1 MMIRVKNAR
10 VDLSADR
17 ADLYEPLMRSASPSC
32 EGEGAVR
39 LVFQVE
45 ALWDWLLR
53 WKCIKH
59 VSTDRYDYLEVD
71 FARALELARTVDGDP
86 QSARAQ
92 LGRSARAVL
101 MVAANL
107 VGAEQSSLRNVLYY
121 LEEADMRH
129 VAEAMM
135 FSAGFVDGTVDLW
148 GGEGEDDPRGFG
160 PNSREQQERWEK
172 I

>member
-1 MMIRVKNAR
+1 MKNAR

-32 EGEGAVR
+32 EGEAAVR
-39 LVFQVE
+39 LVFRVE

-59 VSTDRYDYLEVD
+59 VSTDRYDYLHVE
-71 FARALELARTVDGDP
+71 FAAALELARTADGGQ
-86 QSARAQ
+86 QSASAE

-101 MVAANL
+101 TVAANL
-107 VGAEQSSLRNVLYY
+107 VGAEESSLRNVLYY

-135 FSAGFVDGTVDLW
+135 YSGGFVDATADLW
-148 GGEGEDDPRGFG
+148 GGEGADDHRGDG
-160 PNSREQQERWEK
+160 PNSREQQERWEE